1 MSTYNGEK
9 YLKRQM
15 DTILEQLEQD
25 DELVISDDSS
35 DDGTIEIIK
44 SYQDQRIRLFE
55 NNHFKSP
62 VFNLEFALKQAK
74 GDSVFLAD
82 QDDVWLPG
90 RVQKVK
96 EKLQENDLV
105 VCNPSIVDQ
114 DEKVIHE
121 SYFRWKGS
129 GPGFWKNLKKN
140 SFLGCSM
147 AFNRKILNAVLPFP
161 RKIIMHDIWIG
172 LVAESIGRVFFLDE
186 KLILYRRHADNVT
199 ASIHRDDEHL
209 SDFST
214 AFKLWYRLVLLI
226 QVMWRYLKVRSK
238 KAKVQNLKGLKR

>member
-1 MSTYNGEK
+1 MISVCMSTYNGEK

-35 DDGTIEIIK
+35 DDGTLKIIK
-44 SYQDQRIRLFE
+44 SYSDKRIRLFE

-62 VFNLEFALKQAK
+62 VFNLELALKQAK

-96 EKLQENDLV
+96 ERLQDNDLV
-105 VCNPSIVDQ
+105 VCNAFIVDQ
-114 DEKVIHE
+114 NEKVIHE
-121 SYFRWKGS
+121 SYFSWKGS
-129 GPGFWKNLKKN
+129 GPGFWENLKKN

-161 RKIIMHDIWIG
+161 GKVIMHDIWIG
-172 LVAESIGRVFFLDE
+172 LVAESIGKVFFLDE

-199 ASIHRDDEHL
+199 AAIHRDDAHL

-214 AFKLWYRLVLLI
+214 AFKLWYRLALLI
-226 QVMWRYLKVRSK
+226 QVVWRYLKVRSK
-238 KAKVQNLKGLKR
+238 KAKG